1 MSSLPLVHLTLRLS
15 AILLLGLALF
25 FGRSKKDNTNEYI
38 TIRGTLKNLPK
49 GSVVIEK
56 LDPLGWQTLDSL
68 NSNNGHFEFKF
79 PSVKYPEPIQVAI
92 SHYDTNHVKRG
103 IFFTTGTKGKAGYGG
118 IESSNMFWLEDG
130 VELNGTVKLYESARS
145 YPFHSDQVIR
155 VGKQTRVMYD
165 DTAGFGVISNL
176 NTLKKL
182 VQQHPY
188 SYYYLETMKRR
199 AVRSSNAQFYAL
211 FNLFDRDVRESV
223 SGRTL
228 KKYVDTRH
236 QYKLTTETSLPDS
249 NKTIQ
254 PILNR
259 SSDLTMVILW
269 ASWCGPC
276 RAEIPQLK
284 KIHQKFA
291 GQMSFHMVSISID
304 NDMVAWNKAM
314 QKEKMPWKQLLM
326 TPETMEFSKEI
337 FGFTQRVPLTLFVDG
352 SGKIMNSFLGY
363 GEESAG
369 QFEHIIA
376 EHLPTQKPL

>member
-15 AILLLGLALF
+15 VILLLGVSFF
-25 FGRSKKDNTNEYI
+25 FGCSKKENTNEYI
-38 TIRGTLKNLPK
+38 TIRGALKNLPK
-49 GSVVIEK
+49 GSVVIQK

-68 NSNNGHFEFKF
+68 KSNNGHFEFKF

-130 VELNGTVKLYESARS
+130 VELNGTVRLCESARG
-145 YPFHSDQVIR
+145 YPFHSDQVIQ

-211 FNLFDRDVRESV
+211 FNLFDRDVRESA
-223 SGRTL
+223 SGRAL

-259 SSDLTMVILW
+259 NADLTMVILW

-291 GQMSFHMVSISID
+291 GQTGFHMVSISID

>member
-1 MSSLPLVHLTLRLS
+1 
-15 AILLLGLALF
+15 
-25 FGRSKKDNTNEYI
+25 
-38 TIRGTLKNLPK
+38 
-49 GSVVIEK
+49 
-56 LDPLGWQTLDSL
+56 
-68 NSNNGHFEFKF
+68 
-79 PSVKYPEPIQVAI
+79 
-92 SHYDTNHVKRG
+92 
-103 IFFTTGTKGKAGYGG
+103 
-118 IESSNMFWLEDG
+118 MFWLEDG
-130 VELNGTVKLYESARS
+130 IELNGTVRLYESARG

-211 FNLFDRDVRESV
+211 FNLFDRDVRESA

-259 SSDLTMVILW
+259 NADLTMVILW

-291 GQMSFHMVSISID
+291 GQTGFHMVSISID
-304 NDMVAWNKAM
+304 NDMVAWNQAM

-337 FGFTQRVPLTLFVDG
+337 FGSTQRVPLTLFVDG

-369 QFEHIIA
+369 QFEHNIA
-376 EHLPTQKPL
+376 KHLPTQKPF